1 MSYFD
6 SPIIDASSR
15 NSDRSERRVRDFLNQ
30 DTGFILRA
38 EVPDKGCD
46 FDAELILDQRKA
58 SSWKFAIQL
67 KTIEQLQL
75 VHEGQY
81 ISFSFETSRLGYLMR
96 RIPAMGIVILY
107 SVEEHKCFYEYVD
120 VIYNRL
126 MEERESDD
134 WKNNNKVSI
143 HIPYINELSLETT
156 RKIHFTF
163 THRYQQAVNM
173 QNAFGHKYGLP
184 LVNIDSE
191 FKYDFHNPGHIIQFL
206 HKYGLLLINNSDLTI
221 ICQMITQ
228 ITNHEIYGNKD
239 LLMIAAVAY
248 AEMGLYVDS
257 ELYCKKLAKFSLQN
271 SEKHMVLFVEFKNR
285 LALGHMTS
293 EQFLKELAQLSTEV
307 DEEQN
312 KINIEINTIRYRLAK
327 LKAFE
332 KIPTDLLPSIEN
344 LFVDIN
350 KLQTTFRIKALFTLW
365 NLDNL
370 SYLAGTMSSAAI
382 GEMRIRASL
391 GDAIPL
397 PERAKAAM
405 DIFQLETVFNNSL
418 QEINRKA
425 VEEDDKLLVAY
436 SFCSDVRHF
445 INQQIN
451 YYSFAVP
458 VMVQEDFEKRIE
470 RKITYA
476 ARAFAIFKDL
486 GIYNEAYDNV
496 CNALEII
503 EMAEGGYGLKS
514 PVSKTEL
521 YSIKQQLEAQLD
533 IALRPIVFLALI
545 EKRKKEE
552 AMTVE
557 TELSIFKDLND
568 EQIESMA
575 RTTLLSF
582 HLPEE
587 RLANII
593 NEMKAYRLFYQRCN
607 NNEIIVLQFRDPYD
621 QQEPYG
627 EPVLFVLRSLHTG
640 VQTNP
645 SADMDGLL
653 RSWRY

>member
-6 SPIIDASSR
+6 SPIIDPSSR
-15 NSDRSERRVRDFLNQ
+15 NSERSERRVRDFLNQ
-30 DTGFILRA
+30 DAGFILRP

-67 KTIEQLQL
+67 KSIEQLQL
-75 VHEGQY
+75 VHEGKY

-120 VIYNRL
+120 VIYTRL
-126 MEERESDD
+126 MEERESDE
-134 WKNNNKVSI
+134 WKNNDKVSI
-143 HIPYINELSLETT
+143 HIPYINGLSLETT
-156 RKIHFTF
+156 GKIHSTF
-163 THRYQQAVNM
+163 THRFQQAVNM
-173 QNAFGHKYGLP
+173 QNAFGHKYDLP
-184 LVNIDSE
+184 LVDIGSD
-191 FKYDFHNPGHIIQFL
+191 FKYDFHNPRHIIQFL
-206 HKYGLLLINNSDLTI
+206 HKYGLLLINNSDFPI
-221 ICQMITQ
+221 IYEMITQ
-228 ITNHEIYGNKD
+228 ITNQEIYRSKD
-239 LLMIAAVAY
+239 LLIIAAVAY
-248 AEMGLYVDS
+248 AEIGLHVDS
-257 ELYCKKLAKFSLQN
+257 ELYCKKLAKFSMQN
-271 SEKHMVLFVEFKNR
+271 AEKHMVLFVEFKNR
-285 LALGHMTS
+285 LALGNMTG
-293 EQFLKELAQLSTEV
+293 EQFLNELAQLSTEV

-312 KINIEINTIRYRLAK
+312 KINIEINTIRYRLAN

-332 KIPTDLLPSIEN
+332 KIPADLLPSIEK

-370 SYLAGTMSSAAI
+370 SFLAGTISSAAI
-382 GEMRIRASL
+382 GEMRMRVSL
-391 GDAIPL
+391 GDAIPVV
-397 PERAKAAM
+397 ERAKAAM
-405 DIFQLETVFNNSL
+405 DIIRLENIFNNSL

-425 VEEDDKLLVAY
+425 VEDDDKLLVAH
-436 SFCSDVRHF
+436 SFSGDVRHF
-445 INQQIN
+445 INHQIN

-458 VMVQEDFEKRIE
+458 VLVQEDFEKRIE

-533 IALRPIVFLALI
+533 IAPRQIVFLALI
-545 EKRKKEE
+545 EKRKTEK
-552 AMTVE
+552 ATTVE
-557 TELSIFKDLND
+557 KELSIFKGLND

-575 RTTLLSF
+575 RTTLVSF

-587 RLANII
+587 RLVNII
-593 NEMKAYRLFYQRCN
+593 NEMKAFRLFYQRCN
-607 NNEIIVLQFRDPYD
+607 NKEIIVLQFRSPYD
-621 QQEPYG
+621 QQEPYK
-627 EPVLFVLRSLHTG
+627 EPVLFVLSSLRTG

-645 SADMDGLL
+645 SADMDALL